1 VCKAESLPI
10 ALEEMVEVHPLQPL
24 PQPKPAPK
32 SGTTSTFSALP
43 TWLASPIRVS
53 AAATSPFTELGIPGA
68 VTSFLQSKGF
78 DQAFAVQDAVL
89 PLLLP
94 GARQHQGDV
103 LVMAPTGSG
112 KTLAYVLPMI
122 SDISRM
128 SITNLRGLIVM
139 PTRELVYQAHEIC
152 EIVSSA
158 FAGRG
163 RRRVRIGMAC
173 GDMSYKQELAHLMK
187 AEKFMN
193 PAECMRRKHRAN
205 VPWECS
211 DFDSDGE
218 NSSLAERE
226 RNLALS
232 DEIINYTP
240 KVDILICTP
249 GRLVQHLHNTDG
261 FELKYVHWLVID
273 EADRLLGQSYQQFAK
288 ILIDSFSKGPSRPI
302 RKIILSATLNRDLSM
317 LSLLK
322 LHLPKLVVVEG
333 GEQSFEGDGEDK
345 EGYTLPDSLQEY
357 YLKVKHRADKP
368 LELVRLLKEERLLEF
383 VEGSCQ
389 RGVLIFTN
397 SNEAAQRL
405 CRLIGLMEPSFADLI
420 GTITSQIP
428 MSTRK
433 KTLRAFNK
441 KKLSILIA
449 SDLVGRGLDIPN
461 LAHVINYDFPATQE
475 TYIHRVGRTA
485 RAGREGKA
493 WTLHTAKEIQNR
505 VGHGGEMMARPDFD
519 MEARKRYEAALAI
532 LAKEAGKA

>member
-1 VCKAESLPI
+1 
-10 ALEEMVEVHPLQPL
+10 M
-24 PQPKPAPK
+24 
-32 SGTTSTFSALP
+32 
-43 TWLASPIRVS
+43 
-53 AAATSPFTELGIPGA
+53 
-68 VTSFLQSKGF
+68 
-78 DQAFAVQDAVL
+78 L

-94 GARQHQGDV
+94 GVNQQKGDV
-103 LVMAPTGSG
+103 LVLAPTGSG

-122 SDISRM
+122 SDISRT
-128 SITNLRGLIVM
+128 SITNLRGLIIM

-163 RRRVRIGMAC
+163 RRRVRVGVAC
-173 GDMSYKQELAHLMK
+173 GNMSYKQELAHLMK
-187 AEKFMN
+187 DEKFWN
-193 PAECMRRKHRAN
+193 PAECMRREHRAN
-205 VPWECS
+205 SPWEYS
-211 DFDSDGE
+211 DLDSDDE

-232 DEIINYTP
+232 GEIGNYTP

-249 GRLVQHLHNTDG
+249 GRLVQHLQNTDG
-261 FELKYVHWLVID
+261 FKLKHVNWLVID

-288 ILIDSFSKGPSRPI
+288 ILMDSMSSRPI
-302 RKIILSATLNRDLSM
+302 RKIILSATLNRDLAM

-333 GEQSFEGDGEDK
+333 ADQTLDGDGDDK

-357 YLKVKHRADKP
+357 YIKLRHRADKP
-368 LELVRLLKEERLLEF
+368 LELVQLLKKEGLLEV
-383 VEGSCQ
+383 VEGSSQ

-397 SNEAAQRL
+397 SNESAQRL
-405 CRLIGLMEPSFADLI
+405 SRLIGLLEPSFADLI
-420 GTITSQIP
+420 GTITSLIP
-428 MSTRK
+428 ISIRK
-433 KTLRAFNK
+433 KTLRDFNN
-441 KKLSILIA
+441 KKLSMLIA

-461 LAHVINYDFPATQE
+461 LAHVINYDFPGTLE

-493 WTLHTAKEIQNR
+493 WTLHTAKEIPFGMLR
-505 VGHGGEMMARPDFD
+505 GERMVAESNFE
-519 MEARKRYEAALAI
+519 MEARTRYEAALAI

>member
-1 VCKAESLPI
+1 
-10 ALEEMVEVHPLQPL
+10 M
-24 PQPKPAPK
+24 
-32 SGTTSTFSALP
+32 
-43 TWLASPIRVS
+43 
-53 AAATSPFTELGIPGA
+53 
-68 VTSFLQSKGF
+68 
-78 DQAFAVQDAVL
+78 L

-94 GARQHQGDV
+94 GVKQHQGDV
-103 LVMAPTGSG
+103 LVLAPTGSG

-139 PTRELVYQAHEIC
+139 PTRELVYQANEVC
-152 EIVSSA
+152 ETVLSA

-163 RRRVRIGMAC
+163 RSRVRIGVAC

-187 AEKFMN
+187 AEKFWN
-193 PAECMRRKHRAN
+193 AAECMRRKHRAN
-205 VPWECS
+205 VPWEFS
-211 DFDSDGE
+211 DLDTDDE

-232 DEIINYTP
+232 DESGEIINYTP

-261 FELKYVHWLVID
+261 FELKHVHWLVID

-288 ILIDSFSKGPSRPI
+288 VLMDNLAKGPGRSI
-302 RKIILSATLNRDLSM
+302 RKIILSATLNRDLAM

-333 GEQSFEGDGEDK
+333 AEQTFHGDREDR

-357 YLKVKHRADKP
+357 YIKLKHRTDKP
-368 LELVRLLKEERLLEF
+368 LELVRLLKEESLPEF
-383 VEGSCQ
+383 VEGSSQ

-405 CRLIGLMEPSFADLI
+405 SRLIGLMEPSFADLI
-420 GTITSQIP
+420 GTITSQI
-428 MSTRK
+428 SISIRK
-433 KTLRAFNK
+433 KTLRDFNN

-461 LAHVINYDFPATQE
+461 LAHVINYDSPATLE
-475 TYIHRVGRTA
+475 TYVHRVGRTA

-493 WTLHTAKEIQNR
+493 WTLRTAKEIQIGMGR
-505 VGHGGEMMARPDFD
+505 AVETVARSDFD

>member
-1 VCKAESLPI
+1 
-10 ALEEMVEVHPLQPL
+10 
-24 PQPKPAPK
+24 
-32 SGTTSTFSALP
+32 
-43 TWLASPIRVS
+43 
-53 AAATSPFTELGIPGA
+53 LGIPKA
-68 VTSFLQSKGF
+68 VASVLQSKGF

-94 GARQHQGDV
+94 GVKQQQGDV
-103 LVMAPTGSG
+103 LVLAPTGSG

-122 SDISRM
+122 SDISRTF
-128 SITNLRGLIVM
+128 ITNLRGLIVM

-158 FAGRG
+158 YAGRG
-163 RRRVRIGMAC
+163 RRRVRVSVAC
-173 GDMSYKQELAHLMK
+173 GDISYKQELAHLMK
-187 AEKFMN
+187 AEKFLN

-205 VPWECS
+205 VPWEYS
-211 DFDSDGE
+211 DLDSDDG
-218 NSSLAERE
+218 NYSLAEWD

-232 DEIINYTP
+232 DEIINYTS

-249 GRLVQHLHNTDG
+249 GRLVQHLHDTDG
-261 FELKYVHWLVID
+261 FELKHVHWLVID
-273 EADRLLGQSYQQFAK
+273 EADRLLGQSYQGFAK
-288 ILIDSFSKGPSRPI
+288 ILMDSLTKGFSRPI
-302 RKIILSATLNRDLSM
+302 RKIILSATLNGDLAT

-333 GEQSFEGDGEDK
+333 ADQNLDKDGDDK
-345 EGYTLPDSLQEY
+345 GAYSLPDSLKEY
-357 YLKVKHRADKP
+357 YIKLKHRVDKP
-368 LELVRLLKEERLLEF
+368 LVLVQLLKKERLHEV
-383 VEGSCQ
+383 VEGSSQ

-420 GTITSQIP
+420 GTITSLIP
-428 MSTRK
+428 MSIRK
-433 KTLRAFNK
+433 KTLRDFNN

-461 LAHVINYDFPATQE
+461 LAHVINYDFPATLE

-493 WTLHTAKEIQNR
+493 WTLHMAKEIPVR
-505 VGHGGEMMARPDFD
+505 MGRGVETVARPDFD
-519 MEARKRYEAALAI
+519 MEARKRYEVALAI

>member
-1 VCKAESLPI
+1 
-10 ALEEMVEVHPLQPL
+10 
-24 PQPKPAPK
+24 
-32 SGTTSTFSALP
+32 
-43 TWLASPIRVS
+43 
-53 AAATSPFTELGIPGA
+53 LGIPKA
-68 VTSFLQSKGF
+68 VASFLQSKGF

-94 GARQHQGDV
+94 GAKQQQGDV
-103 LVMAPTGSG
+103 LVLAPTGSG

-128 SITNLRGLIVM
+128 AITHLRSLIVM

-163 RRRVRIGMAC
+163 RRRVRVGVAC

-187 AEKFMN
+187 AEKFRD

-205 VPWECS
+205 TPWEYS
-211 DFDSDGE
+211 DLDSDDE

-226 RNLALS
+226 RNFAS
-232 DEIINYTP
+232 SGEVVNYTP

-261 FELKYVHWLVID
+261 FELKNVHWLVID
-273 EADRLLGQSYQQFAK
+273 EADRLLGQNYQRFAK
-288 ILIDSFSKGPSRPI
+288 VLMDSLSKGFSRPI
-302 RKIILSATLNRDLSM
+302 RKIVLSATLNRDLAM

-333 GEQSFEGDGEDK
+333 ADQTFGRDGDDK
-345 EGYTLPDSLQEY
+345 EGYTLPDNLQEY
-357 YLKVKHRADKP
+357 YIKLRHRADKP
-368 LELVRLLKEERLLEF
+368 LELVRLLKKERLLE
-383 VEGSCQ
+383 VIEGSSQ

-405 CRLIGLMEPSFADLI
+405 CRLIGLLEPSFANLI
-420 GTITSQIP
+420 GTITSLIP
-428 MSTRK
+428 ISIRK
-433 KTLRAFNK
+433 KTLRDFNN

-449 SDLVGRGLDIPN
+449 SDLVGRGLDIPS
-461 LAHVINYDFPATQE
+461 LAHVINYDFPSTLE

-493 WTLHTAKEIQNR
+493 WTLHTAKEIHSGMLR
-505 VGHGGEMMARPDFD
+505 GERTVAGPDFE
-519 MEARKRYEAALAI
+519 MEARKRYEAALTI
-532 LAKEAGKA
+532 LAKEAGKT